1 LVMLGLAGVTAMDCN
16 VAAVTVRT
24 VLPVTPFNVAEI
36 DEVPTAA
43 PVANPALV
51 IVATDEV
58 AEAHVTLLV
67 RFCVLLSLNVP
78 VAVNC

>member
-1 LVMLGLAGVTAMDCN
+1 LVIDGLAGVTAMDCN

-24 VLPVTPFNVAEI
+24 VEPEILPEVALIEEFPTATPEAKPPGVMVALDGVAEI
-36 DEVPTAA
+36 
-43 PVANPALV
+43 
-51 IVATDEV
+51 
-58 AEAHVTLLV
+58 HVTLPV